1 MPIDPYA
8 ALNALI
14 RAEAVRFSPA
24 AREDRPVPPVPA
36 PASTPEA
43 EATPEATPAPG
54 AAEATAGSGGEPQ
67 RHTAGPAA

>member
-43 EATPEATPAPG
+43 TPAPG
-54 AAEATAGSGGEPQ
+54 AAEATAGAGGEPQ
-67 RHTAGPAA
+67 RHTADPAA